1 MGKIEASADT
11 ELMAKFCDLNLVFTE
26 SLVIENQVG
35 FPLQTSLKHAGLSYW
50 IYMAEK
56 YYGITVQNMIKTQK
70 YDNEYSRQPGCETR
84 LSAHLEIGHYVH
96 IRYVNVN
103 TLGLVLV

>member
-1 MGKIEASADT
+1 MGKTEASADI
-11 ELMAKFCDLNLVFTE
+11 ELMAEFCDLNLVFTE

-56 YYGITVQNMIKTQK
+56 YHGITVQNMIKTQK
-70 YDNEYSRQPGCETR
+70 YDNEYKYSRQPGCETR
-84 LSAHLEIGHYVH
+84 LSAHSAG
-96 IRYVNVN
+96 
-103 TLGLVLV
+103 